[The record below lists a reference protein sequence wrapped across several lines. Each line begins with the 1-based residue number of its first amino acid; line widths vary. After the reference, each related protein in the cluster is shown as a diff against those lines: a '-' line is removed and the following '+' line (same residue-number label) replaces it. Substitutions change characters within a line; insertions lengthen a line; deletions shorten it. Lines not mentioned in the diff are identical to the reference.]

1 MKGMGMRRAAGA
13 VLLIALLCVAL
24 FIDID
29 RNHIDSR
36 PLVWKGQAGE
46 GEYALQAG
54 GEWYISANAL
64 QQAYG
69 VDVHIVDE
77 GKELQL
83 FPTTRQE
90 SQWDYKP
97 VFYED
102 QVITLMYH
110 NVQKNPDHVTF
121 ISPEQFEEQLLAIMS
136 SGFHFISMDE
146 YIDYML
152 NGAPVPPNAVLITFD
167 DGYESFYTEVYPV
180 LRKYHLTAT
189 NFVIVETIDNPK
201 QTKHKK
207 LSWAQMREMKQ
218 HGMSFYS
225 HTFHSHEYRP
235 VNDRGFLRPMLTWNT
250 YLKKEDRKETDEEY
264 EERVRRDL
272 ATAEKVLKKELG
284 NTNSL
289 LAFPFGAYN
298 SKVLEIC
305 RELDI
310 PITFTV
316 RPGINGRNNRNGFR
330 INGGNQQ
337 IATPKLIEQMR
348 NRGAHTKV
356 ARVKPS
362 RIVTWNGAELVLAV
376 PPLVKNGKWYIA
388 LNDLQ
393 HHFRLSY
400 EMRDA
405 DRSIELFLGQYSG
418 KGL

>member
-1 MKGMGMRRAAGA
+1 MGMRRAAGA

-29 RNHIDSR
+29 RNHSDSR
-36 PLVWKGQAGE
+36 PLVWKGQVDE

-69 VDVHIVDE
+69 VNVHIVDE

-83 FPTTRQE
+83 YPTTRPE

-97 VFYED
+97 VFYEN
-102 QVITLMYH
+102 QVIALMYH
-110 NVQKNPDHVTF
+110 NVMKNPDHITF
-121 ISPEQFEEQLLAIMS
+121 ISPEQFEEQLQVMMS
-136 SGFHFISMDE
+136 NGFHFISMDE

-152 NGAPVPPNAVLITFD
+152 NDAPVPPNAVLITFD

-189 NFVIVETIDNPK
+189 NFVIVETIDNPR
-201 QTKHKK
+201 QTKHMK

-225 HTFHSHEYRP
+225 HTFHSHAYRP
-235 VNDRGFLRPMLTWNT
+235 VNDRGFLRPTLTRKT
-250 YLKKEDRKETDEEY
+250 YLKKEERKETDEEY
-264 EERVRRDL
+264 EERVRQDL
-272 ATAEKVLKKELG
+272 VKAEKVLKKELG
-284 NTNSL
+284 NANSL

-298 SKVLEIC
+298 GKVLEIC

-330 INGGNQQ
+330 INAGNQL
-337 IATPKLIEQMR
+337 IATPKLIEKMR
-348 NRGAHTKV
+348 NRGAYTKV

-362 RIVTWNGAELVLAV
+362 RIVTWNGAEMVLSV

-388 LNDLQ
+388 LKDLK
-393 HHFRLSY
+393 HHFRLSC

-405 DRSIELFLGQYSG
+405 DRSIELFPGQYSD
-418 KGL
+418 KGI